1 MRTDKHANRQES
13 NEKETS
19 KNACT
24 EDDTQIDNKA
34 TRKKQVMM
42 LIEKMA
48 LKKTAEKRQSR
59 KIEEINKAYKE
70 DNTQKDNKS
79 KT

>member
-1 MRTDKHANRQES
+1 
-13 NEKETS
+13 
-19 KNACT
+19 
-24 EDDTQIDNKA
+24 
-34 TRKKQVMM
+34 MM

-59 KIEEINKAYKE
+59 RIEEINKAYKE

-79 KT
+79 KTQQKYLRN

>member
-1 MRTDKHANRQES
+1 
-13 NEKETS
+13 
-19 KNACT
+19 
-24 EDDTQIDNKA
+24 
-34 TRKKQVMM
+34 MM

-70 DNTQKDNKS
+70 DNTQKTTNQRHS
-79 KT
+79 RNI

>member
-1 MRTDKHANRQES
+1 
-13 NEKETS
+13 
-19 KNACT
+19 
-24 EDDTQIDNKA
+24 
-34 TRKKQVMM
+34 MM

-70 DNTQKDNKS
+70 GNTNKDNKA
-79 KT
+79 KIKQKDIRNQ

>member
-1 MRTDKHANRQES
+1 
-13 NEKETS
+13 
-19 KNACT
+19 
-24 EDDTQIDNKA
+24 
-34 TRKKQVMM
+34 MM

-79 KT
+79 KTQQKYYNAYRENDTQVDSK